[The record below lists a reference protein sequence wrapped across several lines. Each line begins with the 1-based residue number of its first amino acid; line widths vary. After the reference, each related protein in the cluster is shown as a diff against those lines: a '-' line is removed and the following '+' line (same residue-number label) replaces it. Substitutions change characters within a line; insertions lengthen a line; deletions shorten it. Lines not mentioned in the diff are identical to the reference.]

1 MQHLDIVLATRQILP
16 QSPVFLD
23 VLRGAALDTLAD
35 FGEVRTSIT
44 LVTFGKAAG
53 KAPREV
59 IQPHL
64 DLIDSAT
71 IMDMTIGGYP
81 AVVYR
86 NPQSPW
92 ASRVA
97 YIVSIE
103 IRCTLLL
110 SNR

>member
-44 LVTFGKAAG
+44 LGTFGKAAG
-53 KAPREV
+53 KTPREV

-71 IMDMTIGGYP
+71 IMDMTHRRVSCGGVPQP
-81 AVVYR
+81 ARPVGFQDGIHR
-86 NPQSPW
+86 W
-92 ASRVA
+92 H
-97 YIVSIE
+97 
-103 IRCTLLL
+103 
-110 SNR
+110 